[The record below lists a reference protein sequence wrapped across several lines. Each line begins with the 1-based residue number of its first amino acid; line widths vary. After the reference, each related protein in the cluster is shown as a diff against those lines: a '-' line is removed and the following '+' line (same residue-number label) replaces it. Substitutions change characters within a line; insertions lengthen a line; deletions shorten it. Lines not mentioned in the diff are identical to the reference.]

1 MDLSIIKKK
10 LDSLNNDS
18 QERVDNSAVFW
29 KPEFGKNNI
38 RIVPSKYDPNN
49 PFTELKFHNAISKYP
64 ILALSNFGAQDPVE
78 EFIAKLRETNNKD
91 NWSLSGKIS
100 PRYRY
105 FVPVIVRGE
114 EDKGVRLW
122 SLGITTYKAL
132 LTLAADDEIGDF
144 TDIVNG
150 TDMIV
155 EKVNGN
161 PYPEITVRARRNSS
175 PLSDDAEQVKK
186 WLNEQPNPIECFRKP
201 DYDYIKGQLQ
211 RYLTPDASK
220 EETAKVDEKQTPSTD
235 EAKKAQVEEV
245 QKTVEVPT
253 TPAPAPAAKV
263 APKSTT
269 AKFNELFGDDDE
281 D

>member
-29 KPEFGKNNI
+29 KPDFGKNNI
-38 RIVPSKYDPNN
+38 RVVPSKFDPNN

-100 PRYRY
+100 PRFRY

-114 EDKGVRLW
+114 EEKGVRLW

-211 RYLTPDASK
+211 RYLTPDSK
-220 EETAKVDEKQTPSTD
+220 SEEQPAVSAETPAATTAQVVEEKQKP
-235 EAKKAQVEEV
+235 
-245 QKTVEVPT
+245 VEVPVAQS
-253 TPAPAPAAKV
+253 PATKV
-263 APKSTT
+263 PPKSTT
-269 AKFNELFGDDDE
+269 AKFNELFGDDD
-281 D
+281 DI